1 MKDNISHNEAHRR
14 IRNFVPNLR
23 AVGIIRRA
31 VDRID
36 AVTAEWQGGEISLD
50 EANQRIDVLRN
61 VAKSASDRLDPR
73 DSDTM
78 TWIALQ
84 DTRKGVHR

>member
-1 MKDNISHNEAHRR
+1 M
-14 IRNFVPNLR
+14 PNLR